1 MERISRIQ
9 KKHLDC
15 GRFLSGPCLC
25 SRRLCLKVTA
35 RWTIVAFILTT
46 ALNGCASHRYSARD
60 VAPTQIKVAQ
70 QEIPESDLLDVGIV
84 VFQSEELTED
94 DIEDKGTNNE
104 IRQSEAHFIPCHLRN
119 TLQRS
124 ALWGSVRVLPEESAS
139 QDVLVTGEILASNGQ
154 ELVLKIKA
162 TDARGRLW
170 YEETYRQE
178 ALGSSYK
185 DNTPWEQDAYQDLY
199 NTIANDLA
207 AHRQKLAAGSVER
220 IRAVAQLQFAREFS
234 PEAFDA
240 YLIENEEQEITLNRL
255 PADDDP
261 QMARLMAIR
270 ERDHMY
276 IDTLNQYYDGFYA
289 GMWPAY
295 ENWRKLDLTERLARE
310 EIEKSAMLRKAGG
323 ALLVAMAILLEA
335 TQGGSGSSMLR
346 GVMAVSGG
354 QVFMSGINLSKQAE
368 IHSAAIAELSES
380 FGADMEP
387 INLELKGQ
395 TYELTGSAQEQY
407 RQWRD
412 LLREIYLQE
421 TAFGAD
427 PDSTPDT
434 SVAD

>member
-1 MERISRIQ
+1 M
-9 KKHLDC
+9 
-15 GRFLSGPCLC
+15 GT
-25 SRRLCLKVTA
+25 RLQTA
-35 RWTIVAFILTT
+35 ALWTLAAYMLTT
-46 ALNGCASHRYSARD
+46 ALSGCASHRYSARD
-60 VAPTQIKVAQ
+60 VEPTNIQIAQ
-70 QEIPESDLLDVGIV
+70 REIPEFELLDVGIV
-84 VFQSEELTED
+84 VFQTQELTED

-124 ALWGSVRVLPEESAS
+124 AQWGSVRVLPEESAA
-139 QDVLVTGEILASNGQ
+139 QDVLVTGEILESNGQ
-154 ELVLKIKA
+154 ELILKIKV

-178 ALGSSYK
+178 AIGASYK
-185 DNTPWEQDAYQDLY
+185 DNTPWEQDPYQDLY

-207 AHRQKLAAGSVER
+207 AHRQKLTAGSAER
-220 IRAVAQLQFAREFS
+220 IRAVAKLQFAREFS
-234 PEAFDA
+234 PEAFGD
-240 YLIENEEQEITLNRL
+240 YLIENEDQEITLNRL

-261 QMARLMAIR
+261 QMARLMAVR

-335 TQGGSGSSMLR
+335 TQGGGGSMLQ
-346 GVMAVSGG
+346 GLMVVSGG

-387 INLELKGQ
+387 VNLELRGQ

-407 RQWRD
+407 RQWRE
-412 LLREIYLQE
+412 LLRQIYLEE
-421 TAFGAD
+421 TGFGPGPAD
-427 PDSTPDT
+427 VRDA